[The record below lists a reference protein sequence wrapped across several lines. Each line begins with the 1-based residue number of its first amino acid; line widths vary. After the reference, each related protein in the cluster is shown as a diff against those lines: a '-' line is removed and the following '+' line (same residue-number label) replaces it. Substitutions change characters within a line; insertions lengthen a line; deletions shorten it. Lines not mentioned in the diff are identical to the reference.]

1 MNVNDVL
8 RERRNKMPNRKKTKK
23 QKKHHKDIHE
33 HYCSQKRRGRES
45 HFNSKEKFNTQN
57 DITKTS
63 YDDTA
68 GST

>member
-1 MNVNDVL
+1 MNDNMNDVL
-8 RERRNKMPNRKKTKK
+8 RERSNKMSNRKKNKK
-23 QKKHHKDIHE
+23 NKHIHE
-33 HYCSQKRRGRES
+33 HYCSQNRKGRES
-45 HFNSKEKFNTQN
+45 HFNTKEQFNTHN

>member
-1 MNVNDVL
+1 MMCLEKEVTKCL
-8 RERRNKMPNRKKTKK
+8 IEKKKKTK
-23 QKKHHKDIHE
+23 HIHE
-33 HYCSQKRRGRES
+33 HYCSQNRKGRES
-45 HFNSKEKFNTQN
+45 HFNTKEQFNTHN